1 MLQKI
6 KEKGHYQ
13 AFFITLALAAVVF
26 LPFII
31 YDKGI
36 FFFYGDFNVQQIP
49 FYKLAHEA
57 IRSGDIAWN
66 WYTDLGANFI
76 GSYSFYLLFSPFF
89 WLTLPFPT
97 EAVPFLIGPLLM
109 LKTACAALTS
119 YFYIKRFVKDQY
131 YAVIGS
137 ILYAFSGFAVYNIFF
152 NHFHEVI
159 VFFPLLLIGVEELV
173 TNNRKGLF
181 AITVAV
187 NCLVNYWF
195 FIGEVVFVV
204 LYVFIR
210 MADRDWGMTVKKF
223 ITLAFESVVGL
234 MIAMFLLLPS
244 VLAILG
250 NPRTGTNNL
259 LMGWWF
265 WVFDN
270 EQRLPAILQCFFFPP
285 ELPSSP
291 NFFPDHGAKWSSTA
305 AWLPM
310 VSMTGVI
317 AYLCSAKKSWI
328 KRILLLSLFMA
339 VIPGLN
345 SAFILFNHSYY
356 ARWFYMP
363 VLIMCVA
370 TVIALENRKINYT
383 EGIKWTVG
391 ITAVFVIAVG
401 FTPKKVKG
409 ELEFGLMRYPDR
421 FWVYVL
427 ITAAGL
433 LLTYLLIRMRDNP
446 KFKKMLLI
454 SLSVMCIGYPITFIA
469 MGKTR
474 SDYTAWIRET
484 ALDGRYAIHLP
495 EEPFARSDLYDSMDN
510 LGMYWHLPNIQAFHS
525 IIPASIMEFYPQV
538 GVKRDVSSKP
548 EVEYFPLRSLL
559 SVRWFF
565 VKNDEPDA
573 EEIMPG
579 FAYYDSVL
587 DYDIYENENFLPMG
601 FGYTQCYDNFL
612 LGEGDNEVR
621 SHMMMQAVQLDNL
634 AISRNLDILKVVG
647 EIPYGQFDYDG
658 FTEAVEERRALS
670 CYDFKIDNQGFTA
683 RSNLEE
689 ETLMFF
695 SVPYDEGWSAT
706 VNGEEALIE
715 KANIGFM
722 AVRVPAGEAEIRFDY
737 HTPGLKNG
745 AIVSLCGLVILG
757 CYLFINKKTK
767 PAPASSAQI
776 PLEEFLEE
784 KDGNSEPKEF
794 PDDKEE

>member
-181 AITVAV
+181 AITVAI

-250 NPRTGTNNL
+250 NPRTGTDNL

-291 NFFPDHGAKWSSTA
+291 NFFPDHGAKWSFCGVA
-305 AWLPM
+305 AHGLDDRRHRLP
-310 VSMTGVI
+310 VFGKKELDQADFAPFPV
-317 AYLCSAKKSWI
+317 YGGDPRPQQRLYPVQPFLLCPVVLYAGADYVC
-328 KRILLLSLFMA
+328 RHGDC
-339 VIPGLN
+339 PGESKDQLHRGHQVDGGHHCC
-345 SAFILFNHSYY
+345 LCD
-356 ARWFYMP
+356 RG
-363 VLIMCVA
+363 
-370 TVIALENRKINYT
+370 
-383 EGIKWTVG
+383 GIH
-391 ITAVFVIAVG
+391 
-401 FTPKKVKG
+401 PQKG
-409 ELEFGLMRYPDR
+409 ERG
-421 FWVYVL
+421 
-427 ITAAGL
+427 
-433 LLTYLLIRMRDNP
+433 
-446 KFKKMLLI
+446 
-454 SLSVMCIGYPITFIA
+454 
-469 MGKTR
+469 
-474 SDYTAWIRET
+474 
-484 ALDGRYAIHLP
+484 
-495 EEPFARSDLYDSMDN
+495 
-510 LGMYWHLPNIQAFHS
+510 
-525 IIPASIMEFYPQV
+525 
-538 GVKRDVSSKP
+538 
-548 EVEYFPLRSLL
+548 
-559 SVRWFF
+559 
-565 VKNDEPDA
+565 
-573 EEIMPG
+573 
-579 FAYYDSVL
+579 
-587 DYDIYENENFLPMG
+587 
-601 FGYTQCYDNFL
+601 
-612 LGEGDNEVR
+612 
-621 SHMMMQAVQLDNL
+621 
-634 AISRNLDILKVVG
+634 
-647 EIPYGQFDYDG
+647 
-658 FTEAVEERRALS
+658 
-670 CYDFKIDNQGFTA
+670 
-683 RSNLEE
+683 
-689 ETLMFF
+689 
-695 SVPYDEGWSAT
+695 
-706 VNGEEALIE
+706 
-715 KANIGFM
+715 
-722 AVRVPAGEAEIRFDY
+722 AEIRPDEI
-737 HTPGLKNG
+737 PRP
-745 AIVSLCGLVILG
+745 VLG
-757 CYLFINKKTK
+757 VCAHRSGGP
-767 PAPASSAQI
+767 PAHLPADPAA
-776 PLEEFLEE
+776 
-784 KDGNSEPKEF
+784 G
-794 PDDKEE
+794 